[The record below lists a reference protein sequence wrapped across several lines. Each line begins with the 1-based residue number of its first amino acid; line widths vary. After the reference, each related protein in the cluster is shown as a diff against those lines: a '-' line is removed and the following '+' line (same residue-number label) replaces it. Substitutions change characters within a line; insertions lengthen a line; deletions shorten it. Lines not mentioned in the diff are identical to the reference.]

1 MKNIPEGKNKESKVS
16 LTITKM
22 LFNSI
27 KLSLLGDYIRNEESI
42 NSTRNRISLLKVFH
56 SLLYQRSSIHQDIY
70 FLYQI

>member
-1 MKNIPEGKNKESKVS
+1 MKNIPEGKTKERKFS
-16 LTITKM
+16 LIITKT
-22 LFNSI
+22 LFNSV

-56 SLLYQRSSIHQDIY
+56 SLLYRQSCILQDIY